1 MIGWLQPGEPIMKR
15 IALYLRVSTS
25 KQDTHNQR
33 RELEVVATRSGWEIV
48 RVFQDA
54 GTAPR
59 AAKSVLGWMPC

>member
-1 MIGWLQPGEPIMKR
+1 MV
-15 IALYLRVSTS
+15 RVSTS

-33 RELEVVATRSGWEIV
+33 RELEAVATRSGWEIV